1 MNVFSNAAYSYS
13 NTVSNGYVK
22 TACIQEVEGRALRG
36 AGFRHYAMTVDMC
49 SSYCAARGF
58 SITGIEYGSE
68 CYCSSRF
75 EGGASLNLISD
86 QCYMPC
92 AGNSSEGCGGPN
104 ALFVFINPSPPSV
117 GTGLPNG
124 WSVKGCIAEPNGGR
138 ALSFD
143 ATSLI
148 PAADLTNELCAS
160 TCSGLNYTM
169 SGAEYGSQCMS
180 NILPTG
186 RNADKQATVETH

>member
-1 MNVFSNAAYSYS
+1 
-13 NTVSNGYVK
+13 
-22 TACIQEVEGRALRG
+22 
-36 AGFRHYAMTVDMC
+36 
-49 SSYCAARGF
+49 
-58 SITGIEYGSE
+58 
-68 CYCSSRF
+68 
-75 EGGASLNLISD
+75 
-86 QCYMPC
+86 
-92 AGNSSEGCGGPN
+92 
-104 ALFVFINPSPPSV
+104 LFVFINPNPPSV